1 HHTRPSPQCAFQP
14 SRAIGGGTTCHVEQ
28 PPPVDLAVWRDRSET
43 YQVGKDGQRIIL
55 TVDAVAMPNLSMP
68 VAVRGVGELER
79 DVGSSGRPIVAAV
92 SRKKRRREIAA
103 NQPRQ
108 KLLQYDGLVVP
119 AQLAHRRVEH
129 PIG

>member
-1 HHTRPSPQCAFQP
+1 
-14 SRAIGGGTTCHVEQ
+14 
-28 PPPVDLAVWRDRSET
+28 
-43 YQVGKDGQRIIL
+43 
-55 TVDAVAMPNLSMP
+55 MPNLSMP

-92 SRKKRRREIAA
+92 SCEKRRREIGA

-108 KLLQYDGLVVP
+108 ELAQYDGLVVP

-129 PIG
+129 PFG